1 MTLPP
6 AGGSIR
12 PFPLESVC
20 MPLHIDPIPTLASEA
35 ASPWLTAMPIAFVVA
50 GVALLGVWGLS
61 RLQPALGARF
71 GARELPETS
80 PARRASSNDAE
91 LAELGSD
98 LEELAERLAATL
110 DAKAAHLEKLIAEA
124 DKRLHALD
132 SAQTPQ
138 VEAVGAPAPAPGARL
153 ERRPAPSKFV
163 AARDM
168 DPDPV
173 SREIFRLADDGRS
186 PAEIAQKLDEQI
198 GKVQL
203 ILALRGG

>member
-1 MTLPP
+1 
-6 AGGSIR
+6 
-12 PFPLESVC
+12 
-20 MPLHIDPIPTLASEA
+20 MPLHLDPIPTLASEA

-61 RLQPALGARF
+61 RLQPTLGARF
-71 GARELPETS
+71 GARARPES
-80 PARRASSNDAE
+80 GPARRASSNEGE

-110 DAKAAHLEKLIAEA
+110 DAKAARLEKLIAEA
-124 DKRLHALD
+124 DKRLVALD
-132 SAQTPQ
+132 RADSAP
-138 VEAVGAPAPAPGARL
+138 VEVVGAPPATPGTRV